1 MSSPP
6 PDGFDDDA
14 TRAAV
19 KELNALFDE
28 WCERPR
34 CARVRASDVI
44 PDLTNRENTG
54 VSLEH
59 AHGIATSMTRDGFD
73 PQHEVPVVV
82 RESARAL
89 LASPAY
95 DRWRAFTEHNAAV
108 LPPLADFSGRAHAF
122 TTLGSSHL
130 NLALRLVQTDTPS
143 VFGRG
148 VRYGPALERDA
159 KLRDA
164 ILEGLP
170 SVVLRADT
178 PPAIRRR
185 VSLALNNAALLGF
198 RVDPIAGDARPDP
211 RGSAAS
217 DDLTLFQS
225 LARTLDSEEL
235 SSLARIGRARAR
247 DGAARVQERRRRGRG
262 RGTRGEG
269 QGTRE
274 AVNRS
279 ENRGGMDDVFREGG
293 WIRDERA
300 RAGRRGRGG

>member
-1 MSSPP
+1 MRSRDFRRVSVLPFSESRVRFGAAAMSSPP

-19 KELNALFDE
+19 EELNALFDE

-34 CARVRASDVI
+34 CARVRAADVI

-82 RESARAL
+82 RESARTL

-95 DRWRAFTEHNAAV
+95 DRWRAFTRHNAAV

-148 VRYGPALERDA
+148 VRYGLALERDA
-159 KLRDA
+159 RLRDA
-164 ILEGLP
+164 IFEGLP

-178 PPAIRRR
+178 PSAIRRR

-198 RVDPIAGDARPDP
+198 RVDPISGDARPDP

-235 SSLARIGRARAR
+235 SSLARIKYGLELETAQRGYRRDEDGDRNGERGRTARGRARL
-247 DGAARVQERRRRGRG
+247 
-262 RGTRGEG
+262 
-269 QGTRE
+269 
-274 AVNRS
+274 
-279 ENRGGMDDVFREGG
+279 
-293 WIRDERA
+293 
-300 RAGRRGRGG
+300 

>member
-1 MSSPP
+1 VRFGAAAMSSPP

-34 CARVRASDVI
+34 CARVRAADVI

-82 RESARAL
+82 RESARTL

-95 DRWRAFTEHNAAV
+95 DRWSAFTRHNAAV

-159 KLRDA
+159 RLRDA
-164 ILEGLP
+164 IFEGLP

-178 PPAIRRR
+178 PSAIRRR

-198 RVDPIAGDARPDP
+198 RVDPISGDARPDP

-235 SSLARIGRARAR
+235 SSLARIKYGLELETAQRGYRRDEDGDRNGERGRTARGRARL
-247 DGAARVQERRRRGRG
+247 
-262 RGTRGEG
+262 
-269 QGTRE
+269 
-274 AVNRS
+274 
-279 ENRGGMDDVFREGG
+279 
-293 WIRDERA
+293 
-300 RAGRRGRGG
+300 